1 MIGTLTWHFHNCVVI
16 CNEEDTCE
24 HAIYKEYENLEIM
37 LNDIKRLHHRPFVEP
52 DYILVEYHGYV
63 FNVTDE
69 DSMKEF
75 KDFLTHESLE
85 AANEWLVKLVHEVY
99 GC

>member
-1 MIGTLTWHFHNCVVI
+1 MIGTLTWHFHNCVTI
-16 CNEEDTCE
+16 GTELDKCE
-24 HAIYKEYENLEIM
+24 HAVYREYENLEIM
-37 LNDIKRLHHRPFVEP
+37 LHDIRKLQHRPFVEP

-69 DSMKEF
+69 DNMNEF
-75 KDFLTHESLE
+75 IDFLNHEKLQL
-85 AANEWLVKLVHEVY
+85 ANEWLGRLVREVY

>member
-1 MIGTLTWHFHNCVVI
+1 MIGTLTWHFHNCVI
-16 CNEEDTCE
+16 IRNEEDICPHVT

-37 LNDIKRLHHRPFVEP
+37 LNDIKRLQHRPFVEP

-63 FNVTDE
+63 FNVTNE

-75 KDFLTHESLE
+75 SDFL
-85 AANEWLVKLVHEVY
+85 ANE
-99 GC
+99 